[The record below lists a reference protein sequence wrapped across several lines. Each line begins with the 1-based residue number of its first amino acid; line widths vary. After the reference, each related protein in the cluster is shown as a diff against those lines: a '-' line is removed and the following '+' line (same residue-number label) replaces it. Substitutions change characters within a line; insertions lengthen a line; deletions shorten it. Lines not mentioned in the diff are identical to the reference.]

1 MDGGFTVS
9 RFLPVFLLIILVT
22 GCTARVEKAD
32 RAARKGDFMKA
43 VELYREALE
52 KEKMKAPE
60 MAETR
65 YKLGRVLD
73 KMSRL
78 DEAVEEY
85 RLAVELKPDNIK
97 YYLAMAD
104 DLDAMGLIEQEIIIL
119 RNAAILDNANP
130 HVKTMLGTAY
140 ARLGQYTNARTEF
153 EAALRLNARDPQSHV
168 NMGLLYDKE
177 GNAGKAIESWEN
189 ALKINPDYD
198 PALLT
203 LGAMYTRL
211 GKYSDSVKIYRKL
224 ASMKPEN
231 LKYRSS
237 LGIAYYNNA
246 QYADALNEF
255 KSVSE
260 QDPDFPD
267 IQDYIRLADRG
278 VKLAGRKGKK

>member
-1 MDGGFTVS
+1 MS
-9 RFLPVFLLIILVT
+9 RFLPVFLLIILVS
-22 GCTARVEKAD
+22 GCATRVEKAD
-32 RAARKGDFMKA
+32 KAARKGDYPKA

-52 KEKMKAPE
+52 KDKMKAPE

-65 YKLGRVLD
+65 YNLGKALD

-85 RLAVELKPDNIK
+85 RLAVELKPDTIK

-130 HVKTMLGTAY
+130 HVKAMLGTAY
-140 ARLGQYTNARTEF
+140 AKLGQYTNARTEF
-153 EAALRLNARDPQSHV
+153 ESALRLNSRDPQSHV

-177 GNAGKAIESWEN
+177 GDAAKAVESLEN
-189 ALKINPDYD
+189 ALKVNPEYE

-211 GKYSDSVKIYRKL
+211 GKYSDSVRIYKKL
-224 ASMKPEN
+224 ASIKPEN
-231 LKYRSS
+231 LKFRNS

-246 QYADALNEF
+246 LYAEALKEF
-255 KSVSE
+255 KTVSE
-260 QDPDFPD
+260 QDPNFPD
-267 IQDYIRLADRG
+267 IQDYLRLADRG

>member
-9 RFLPVFLLIILVT
+9 RFLPVFLLIVLVS

-32 RAARKGDFMKA
+32 RAARKGDFVKA

-52 KEKMKAPE
+52 KDKMKAPE

-65 YKLGRVLD
+65 YNLGKVLD

-119 RNAAILDNANP
+119 RNAAILDNSNP
-130 HVKTMLGTAY
+130 HVKAMLGTAY
-140 ARLGQYTNARTEF
+140 AKLGQYTNARTEF
-153 EAALRLNARDPQSHV
+153 EAALRLNERDPQSHV

-177 GNAGKAIESWEN
+177 GNAEKAIESWEN

-203 LGAMYTRL
+203 LGSMYTRL
-211 GKYSDSVKIYRKL
+211 GKYTDSVKIYKKL
-224 ASMKPEN
+224 ASTKPEN
-231 LKYRSS
+231 LKYRNS

-246 QYADALNEF
+246 QYAEAL
-255 KSVSE
+255 KK
-260 QDPDFPD
+260 
-267 IQDYIRLADRG
+267 RLQEI
-278 VKLAGRKGKK
+278 L